1 MNGDWLDGLAR
12 RTTRSAAPEAVAD
25 QDEGARL
32 SRAAALKV
40 GAASVAA
47 LSSGLTLVPS
57 AGAADRGE
65 CIGSCYE
72 KYINAAERAL
82 RSCDDLYGDDRFYN
96 AHPDW
101 QQFHQLVKDGPW
113 SFVRGAV
120 REVMRRTCVTN
131 AENAFKRGLDRCDS
145 ACRETC
151 TSDTRAHS
159 SALGQST
166 CRGTDPP
173 RRAEQ
178 PPPPPP
184 PDDANDPCAACEAV
198 GGLCCGPAPPGGAPC
213 GCAGYVPPDGT
224 PCGRVGC

>member
-12 RTTRSAAPEAVAD
+12 RTTRTPGAVVAAVE
-25 QDEGARL
+25 DEGTRI
-32 SRAAALKV
+32 SRGTALKL
-40 GAASVAA
+40 GAASVAT
-47 LSSGLTLVPS
+47 LSTGLSLAPDARS
-57 AGAADRGE
+57 ADRGD
-65 CIGSCYE
+65 CITSCYE
-72 KYINAAERAL
+72 KYINAADRAL
-82 RSCDDLYGDDRFYN
+82 KSCDDLYGDERFYN
-96 AHPDW
+96 AHADW
-101 QQFHQLVKDGPW
+101 QQFHQLVKDGAW

-120 REVMRRTCVTN
+120 REVMRRTCITN
-131 AENAFKRGLDRCDS
+131 AENAFKRGLDRCDN

-151 TSDTRAHS
+151 TSDTRARA
-159 SALGQST
+159 SALGQAT

-173 RRAEQ
+173 RRSEA

-184 PDDANDPCAACEAV
+184 ASPDTDPCAACEAV